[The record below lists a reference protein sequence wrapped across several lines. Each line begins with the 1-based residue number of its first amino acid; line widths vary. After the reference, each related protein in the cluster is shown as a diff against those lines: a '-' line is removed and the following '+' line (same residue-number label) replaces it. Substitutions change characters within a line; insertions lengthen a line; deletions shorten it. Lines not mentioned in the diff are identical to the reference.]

1 MAAKRPAQ
9 KKPPAPKAAARK
21 TAAKPPAHRSP
32 ASPAPA
38 KAAAKAAPAKAAA
51 KAAPAK
57 PAPPKHGAKPTVP
70 GGIPAAS
77 RPKLAGQVIRAVA
90 RPEATAAPAA
100 AGANRWALVTAR
112 DLMRTDVVTVSY
124 SAPLSEVERVL
135 ADNRISGAPVVD
147 EVGRIIG
154 VVSIRDLVE
163 RYAADPDAR
172 PRRGAGFFELSTE
185 ELEEEDLDAF
195 EVPEEA
201 EETARDVMTAQ
212 IHTVPGAAGLKEI
225 ADAMCRHKVHRVLV
239 EEEGRL
245 LGLISTLDILEGLR
259 A

>member
-1 MAAKRPAQ
+1 MAAKRPAK
-9 KKPPAPKAAARK
+9 KKPAAPVAAARK
-21 TAAKPPAHRSP
+21 TAGKPAARRAAAPPAP
-32 ASPAPA
+32 KKPL
-38 KAAAKAAPAKAAA
+38 A

-57 PAPPKHGAKPTVP
+57 PAAKPTAKPTVP

-77 RPKLAGQVIRAVA
+77 RPKLAGNVIRAVA
-90 RPEATAAPAA
+90 RPEAAAAPAP

-112 DLMRTDVVTVSY
+112 DLMRTDVVTVPY

-154 VVSIRDLVE
+154 VVSVRDLVE

-212 IHTVPGAAGLKEI
+212 IHTVPGTAGLKEI

-239 EEEGRL
+239 EEDGRL

>member
-1 MAAKRPAQ
+1 MAAKRPAS
-9 KKPPAPKAAARK
+9 KKPAARPARAVKKAVKKVVPSKPAPKP
-21 TAAKPPAHRSP
+21 KPS
-32 ASPAPA
+32 APKGGTRA
-38 KAAAKAAPAKAAA
+38 GAPK
-51 KAAPAK
+51 
-57 PAPPKHGAKPTVP
+57 
-70 GGIPAAS
+70 GGIPS
-77 RPKLAGQVIRAVA
+77 GGHLKPSGSVVKAVA
-90 RPEATAAPAA
+90 RPEAAVAPAA
-100 AGANRWALVTAR
+100 GRADRWALVTAR
-112 DLMRTDVVTVSY
+112 DLMRTDVVTVPY

-154 VVSIRDLVE
+154 VVSVRDLVE

-172 PRRGAGFFELSTE
+172 PRRGHGYFELSTE
-185 ELEEEDLDAF
+185 ELEEEDLDSF

-212 IHTVPGAAGLKEI
+212 IHTVPGGAGLKEI
-225 ADAMCRHKVHRVLV
+225 ADAMCTHKVHRVLV
-239 EEEGRL
+239 EDQGRL